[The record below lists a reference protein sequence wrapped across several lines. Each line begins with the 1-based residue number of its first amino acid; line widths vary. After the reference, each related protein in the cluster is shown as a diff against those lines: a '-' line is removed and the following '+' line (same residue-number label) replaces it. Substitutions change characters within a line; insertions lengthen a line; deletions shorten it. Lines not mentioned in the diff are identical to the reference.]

1 MRLQHKLIS
10 AFGII
15 AILISLAGYLGSS
28 QINNVASTYYR
39 QQDEQLPAV
48 SSLADLKGTL
58 PTIQLAPA
66 QYIDK
71 PDIEHIQELARAEEK
86 MHGALTTY
94 GSIVGEE
101 KVSTMN
107 KDLEELFTLSREMI
121 ALKDSETNQE
131 WIDERSI
138 HLDDRIAAFDDKL
151 EFEKDRIAEELRT
164 SGDMLKENIQF
175 TLQLT
180 IILAVSAT
188 TLAIVVCIVTST
200 SISKPIFRLKQAA
213 DQIGK
218 GNYDVETQIS
228 KSSDEIGE
236 LCTHFG
242 KMKEALKDKEKM
254 QNDFISIAS
263 HELRTPIQPILG
275 YAELASKGIV
285 KTDEALKIILREGK
299 RLQRLTND
307 ILDVSRIE
315 SGRVAYDME
324 KVALNQVV
332 SEIANS
338 FAASFGKQDVT
349 LVTQLNAP
357 SGLTIHAD
365 NMRMRQVLNNIIG
378 NALKF
383 TRKGEVKV
391 QTDYLQDKRTV
402 ELKIIDTGSGIP
414 MELLPNLFGKF
425 ISNNVKT
432 ENKQGTGLGL
442 FISRAIVK
450 AHNGTITASNNTGG
464 PGTTITISL
473 PIHSI
478 EVDPTIVAQPT

>member
-1 MRLQHKLIS
+1 
-10 AFGII
+10 
-15 AILISLAGYLGSS
+15 
-28 QINNVASTYYR
+28 
-39 QQDEQLPAV
+39 
-48 SSLADLKGTL
+48 
-58 PTIQLAPA
+58 
-66 QYIDK
+66 
-71 PDIEHIQELARAEEK
+71 

-200 SISKPIFRLKQAA
+200 SISKPISRLKQAA

-275 YAELASKGIV
+275 YAELASK
-285 KTDEALKIILREGK
+285 
-299 RLQRLTND
+299 
-307 ILDVSRIE
+307 
-315 SGRVAYDME
+315 
-324 KVALNQVV
+324 
-332 SEIANS
+332 
-338 FAASFGKQDVT
+338 
-349 LVTQLNAP
+349 
-357 SGLTIHAD
+357 
-365 NMRMRQVLNNIIG
+365 
-378 NALKF
+378 
-383 TRKGEVKV
+383 
-391 QTDYLQDKRTV
+391 
-402 ELKIIDTGSGIP
+402 ELSKL
-414 MELLPNLFGKF
+414 MK
-425 ISNNVKT
+425 
-432 ENKQGTGLGL
+432 
-442 FISRAIVK
+442 
-450 AHNGTITASNNTGG
+450 H
-464 PGTTITISL
+464 
-473 PIHSI
+473 
-478 EVDPTIVAQPT
+478 